1 MNFHESDLKDLRRRF
16 YIPAAR
22 IIHSAD
28 VTDPDILT
36 GNLEIQPFMF
46 GLRPYAKCVLAPGGN
61 LLIDFGKA
69 LHGGIRIVSAGTA
82 SPVIR
87 VRFGESVSEA
97 MQTSNQDHSRKEDTV
112 RLPNGYGMT
121 EYGNTVFR
129 FVQLFNAGDSEI
141 WLTNVT
147 AVALEQDLEVTGSFE
162 SSDPRLDLIWK
173 TAVRTVHLCMQD
185 YLYDGGKRDRIVW
198 AGDMHPEIHGILC
211 AFSDTSI
218 IRRSFEF
225 LMQRYQP
232 DQPINNI
239 FSYNCWVLIG
249 LWDYYC
255 VSMDKGLLEQYR
267 TFIRAMA
274 ENLAVFVGPDGSE
287 QIPERR
293 FLDWPDDD
301 DPAAKHAGL
310 QALLLWSMKSA
321 SGLFGELGLP
331 ADRLTQ
337 AADLLRCHIPDPAGR
352 KAPAA
357 LQTLTGLADRTG
369 ILEHE
374 PFKDVSTFYGYYIL
388 QAKKTIPA
396 LELIRKYWGAML
408 DFGATS
414 FWEDFDLDWTKNAS
428 RIDELPVP
436 GKADLHAD
444 FGAYCYRGLR
454 HSLSHGWSC
463 GPAPFLSSRVLG
475 ITFPAPGKVHFEP
488 DLGDLK
494 FASGTVPTPFG
505 LIRVEAEKGK
515 KAKLELPQGLQ
526 LI

>member
-16 YIPAAR
+16 YIPAVR
-22 IIHSAD
+22 IICSAD

-46 GLRPYAKCVLAPGGN
+46 WLRPYAKCVLAPGGT
-61 LLIDFGKA
+61 LILDFGRA
-69 LHGGIRIVSAGTA
+69 LHGGIRLVSSGTA
-82 SPVIR
+82 SPLIR
-87 VRFGESVSEA
+87 IRFGESVSEA

-129 FVQLFNAGDSEI
+129 FVQLFNAGGSEI

-162 SSDPRLDLIWK
+162 SSDPRLDQIWK

-267 TFIRAMA
+267 TFIRAIA
-274 ENLAVFVGPDGSE
+274 ENLAGFVGPDGSE

-321 SGLFGELGLP
+321 SGLFVELGLP
-331 ADRLTQ
+331 VDRLTQ
-337 AADLLRCHIPDPAGR
+337 AADLLRRHIPDPVGR

-357 LQTLTGLADRTG
+357 LQTLTGLADRTC

-388 QAKKTIPA
+388 QAKKTLPA

-414 FWEDFDLDWTKNAS
+414 FWENFDLDWTKNAF

-494 FASGTVPTPFG
+494 FVSGTVPTPFG
-505 LIRVEAEKGK
+505 LIRVEAENGK
-515 KAKLELPQGLQ
+515 KAKLDLPQGLQ